1 MSQEKVTTL
10 LDLAGLV
17 LLAFGA
23 GAALFP
29 VIGLASV
36 AASAVV
42 LLAGSRVIVWVAN
55 GAVRPKW
62 LGQLGEWVAKRSRR
76 LRGGEDT

>member
-1 MSQEKVTTL
+1 MSLERVTTV

-17 LLAFGA
+17 LLAFGI

-29 VIGLASV
+29 LVGLACV
-36 AASAVV
+36 TASAVV
-42 LLAGSRVIVWVAN
+42 LLAGSRVIVWVSK

-62 LGQLGEWVAKRSRR
+62 LGQLGEWVATRLRR
-76 LRGGEDT
+76 LRGGEGT

>member
-1 MSQEKVTTL
+1 MSPEKVTTF

-29 VIGLASV
+29 YVGLACV
-36 AASAVV
+36 AVSSVV
-42 LLAGSRVIVWVAN
+42 LLGGSRVIVWVA
-55 GAVRPKW
+55 APDSAPRW
-62 LGQLGEWVAKRSRR
+62 WRR
-76 LRGGEDT
+76 LRGGDGR

>member
-1 MSQEKVTTL
+1 MSLEKVTTL

-29 VIGLASV
+29 AIGLASV

-42 LLAGSRVIVWVAN
+42 LLAGTRVIVWIAKPA
-55 GAVRPKW
+55 GAPKW
-62 LGQLGEWVAKRSRR
+62 WRR
-76 LRGGEDT
+76 LRGGEGT

>member
-1 MSQEKVTTL
+1 MSLERVTTV

-29 VIGLASV
+29 AIGLASV

-42 LLAGSRVIVWVAN
+42 LLAGSRVIVWIARP
-55 GAVRPKW
+55 AEAPKW
-62 LGQLGEWVAKRSRR
+62 WRR
-76 LRGGEDT
+76 LRGGEGT